1 MKTLNLRF
9 ILFIIL
15 GLIMSQAHP
24 REYIIYSVA
33 QDLPMGYENE
43 VINKNYYVNM
53 GSKQGLDHGTV
64 LDVYRVISRLDPY
77 KTKKHYN
84 YRVKIGELKVLHTED
99 DISIAELSEIKPA
112 SDKIYFEIP
121 SFMIG
126 DHVEVSV
133 D

>member
-1 MKTLNLRF
+1 MKTFNLR
-9 ILFIIL
+9 ILLFIIF
-15 GLIMSQAHP
+15 GLFVTKTHP

-33 QDLPMGYENE
+33 QDIPMGYENE

-77 KTKKHYN
+77 KTKKRYN

-99 DISIAELSEIKPA
+99 DSAIAELSQIKPV
-112 SDKIYFEIP
+112 SEKIYFEVP

>member
-1 MKTLNLRF
+1 MKTNNLRL
-9 ILFIIL
+9 ILFILI
-15 GLIMSQAHP
+15 GLFSLRTFP
-24 REYIIYSVA
+24 KEYIIYSVA

-43 VINKNYYVNM
+43 VINKNFYVNM

-77 KTKKHYN
+77 KTKKRYN

-99 DISIAELSEIKPA
+99 DSAIAELSEIKTKDE
-112 SDKIYFEIP
+112 SIYFEIP

-126 DHVEVSV
+126 DHVEVKI

>member
-1 MKTLNLRF
+1 MKTINLRLT
-9 ILFIIL
+9 IL
-15 GLIMSQAHP
+15 LIMGIFTLNAFP

-33 QDLPMGYENE
+33 QDIPMGYENE

-53 GSKQGLDHGTV
+53 GSKQGIDQGTV

-77 KTKKHYN
+77 ETKKRYN
-84 YRVKIGELKVLHTED
+84 YRVKIGELKVLHSED
-99 DISIAELSEIKPA
+99 DSAITELSQIKPKA
-112 SDKIYFEIP
+112 ESIYFEVP

-126 DHVEVSV
+126 DHVEVKV